1 MHSIT
6 GLQSF
11 SFTSKILAIASRVFP
26 SSVSIISHSSQY
38 INRNRNYSV
47 HLKKM
52 QDAFVGGCKKTV
64 SEEHLTRRAALS
76 GVLSRERGAKERTKE
91 GKRKVL
97 EQKE

>member
-1 MHSIT
+1 MIVTIQTPKAPSVC
-6 GLQSF
+6 
-11 SFTSKILAIASRVFP
+11 FTDR
-26 SSVSIISHSSQY
+26 
-38 INRNRNYSV
+38 
-47 HLKKM
+47 
-52 QDAFVGGCKKTV
+52 GCKKTV